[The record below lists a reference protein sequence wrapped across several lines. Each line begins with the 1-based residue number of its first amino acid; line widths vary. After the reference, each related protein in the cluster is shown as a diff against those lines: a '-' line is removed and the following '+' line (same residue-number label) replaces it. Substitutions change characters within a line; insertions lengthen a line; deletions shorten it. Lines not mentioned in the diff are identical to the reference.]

1 MFKWIFSGVYI
12 LGLLLSAGVSIVSRS
27 TKRKLPSRILSI
39 VATFLMAS
47 WAVYTFVLSVRADI
61 NPTFFDVLYI
71 TIVALNVVFY
81 SVLFILAILGELDLC
96 PDSNESGEDE

>member
-1 MFKWIFSGVYI
+1 MFKWFFSGVYV
-12 LGLLLSAGVSIVSRS
+12 LGLLLSAGASIVSRS
-27 TKRKLPSRILSI
+27 TKRKLLSKILSI
-39 VATFLMAS
+39 VTTFLMLS

-61 NPTFFDVLYI
+61 NLTFFDALYI

-96 PDSNESGEDE
+96 SGSNESSEDE